1 MSRIANIEYKTS
13 YCPYCCGNVIIVD
26 GVAECQH
33 CDYFD
38 LLTDVFKM
46 YPHIIIHYPD
56 ESYCEIA
63 ARRIEEASK
72 QHALFEG
79 LE

>member
-33 CDYFD
+33 CDYFEGEQEFYEV
-38 LLTDVFKM
+38 LRRAEYAKHHIGVF
-46 YPHIIIHYPD
+46 
-56 ESYCEIA
+56 
-63 ARRIEEASK
+63 R
-72 QHALFEG
+72 
-79 LE
+79 